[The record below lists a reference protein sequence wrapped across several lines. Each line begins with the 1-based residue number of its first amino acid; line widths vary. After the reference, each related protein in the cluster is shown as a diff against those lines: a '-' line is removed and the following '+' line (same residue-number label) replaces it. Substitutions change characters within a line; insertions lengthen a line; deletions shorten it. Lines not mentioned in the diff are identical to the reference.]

1 MNLNKVLLIGNLTRD
16 PEVRTTPGGQAV
28 ASFGMATNRIWN
40 NQQTGQREQRTEF
53 HNIVCW
59 RRLAEIAGQYL
70 KKGASVYIEGRIE
83 TRSWDDQKT
92 GEKRYRTEII
102 AENLQMGPRP
112 TAANGWQQTS
122 GGSTES
128 APGQRQEAGDR
139 NPEAAVV
146 DLPVIQEDE
155 PEIEVKDIPF

>member
-70 KKGASVYIEGRIE
+70 KKGGSVYIEGRIE
-83 TRSWDDQKT
+83 TRSWDDPKT

-102 AENLQMGPRP
+102 AENLQMGPRAQGATTYDKRQTTNDQRP
-112 TAANGWQQTS
+112 TT
-122 GGSTES
+122 
-128 APGQRQEAGDR
+128 D
-139 NPEAAVV
+139 
-146 DLPVIQEDE
+146 D
-155 PEIEVKDIPF
+155 

>member
-16 PEVRTTPGGQAV
+16 PEVRTTPTGQTVAV
-28 ASFGMATNRIWN
+28 FGMATNRIWN

-59 RRLAEIAGQYL
+59 RRLGEIAGQYL

-83 TRSWDDQKT
+83 TRTWDDPKS

-102 AENLQMGPRP
+102 AENLQMGPRAQGASATYP
-112 TAANGWQQTS
+112 QPAAGSQHQRKNAQQD
-122 GGSTES
+122 GDAGQES
-128 APGQRQEAGDR
+128 AGG
-139 NPEAAVV
+139 

-155 PEIEVKDIPF
+155 PDIEIKDIPF